1 MSATDPFHADLR
13 EFVNNQASRVE
24 AARILG
30 IKRQD
35 LYRYLNGASAPREK
49 RKQQIIKLIGAPTSQ
64 LETRTI
70 SQEFSGLDTQSV
82 TRLRD
87 MMLHLVSLIDLDLA
101 GRTVNERKSAD
112 SETGRP
118 AR

>member
-1 MSATDPFHADLR
+1 MSATDPFYADLR
-13 EFVNNQASRVE
+13 KFVDSQASRVE

-35 LYRYLNGASAPREK
+35 LYRYLSGASAPREK
-49 RKQQIIKLIGAPTSQ
+49 RKQQIIKLIKAPTSQ

-82 TRLRD
+82 TCLRD

-101 GRTVNERKSAD
+101 GRNVNERKSAD